1 MTSNARPNS
10 TEHQPL
16 MIASD
21 IWLLAGIMLLCLESD
36 SADQ

>member
-10 TEHQPL
+10 TEHQPS

-21 IWLLAGIMLLCLESD
+21 IWLLAGIMWICLETD